1 MARPARRNLPFPCRP
16 VSRTPG
22 SQGARR
28 SSKAP
33 QSFQLPGFRNVDMR
47 LRGSKRGEPP
57 GITGVDEE
65 DTMTLTTAALL
76 ANVLNFVMFAMISIW
91 YVAPWLARLRRADA
105 FAALLWVNAF
115 RDIALQIF
123 SAQHFGVAVSDMT
136 RDVIVAGDL
145 IGMALALGAITAL
158 RYGAPIALLLVW
170 AFIAE
175 TAFDL
180 VYTSYLGVREQL

>member
-1 MARPARRNLPFPCRP
+1 
-16 VSRTPG
+16 
-22 SQGARR
+22 
-28 SSKAP
+28 
-33 QSFQLPGFRNVDMR
+33 
-47 LRGSKRGEPP
+47 
-57 GITGVDEE
+57 
-65 DTMTLTTAALL
+65 MTLTTAALL

-145 IGMALALGAITAL
+145 IGMALALSAITAL

-180 VYTSYLGVREQL
+180 VYTSYLGVREQLYESASAVTFLIVGFYVPLLWVTLILIVWQLFSRRHDKLA